1 MKKRIVSLILTF
13 SILLSIIP
21 ADIRT
26 ALAQDNNNI
35 LYGDADG
42 NGQVELLDVNLME
55 RYMEDDAEAAAAI
68 GITEADVNADG
79 VVDDI
84 DVQLVKDYLVGN
96 LASLTPLLA
105 TLTFETD
112 GGGTI
117 GPV

>member
-42 NGQVELLDVNLME
+42 NGQVSCPQEEIAATISVSRVTVSRILNQLAREGLISLGYRSVQILDRPGL
-55 RYMEDDAEAAAAI
+55 EALC
-68 GITEADVNADG
+68 E
-79 VVDDI
+79 
-84 DVQLVKDYLVGN
+84 
-96 LASLTPLLA
+96 
-105 TLTFETD
+105 
-112 GGGTI
+112 
-117 GPV
+117 